1 MAQQTINP
9 FGPGGQGAAGTGI
22 TGITMNDNA
31 VPVNNGIANL
41 GNVAKYVKTT
51 QSAYDALTPKDPNTL
66 YLIPKS

>member
-9 FGPGGQGAAGTGI
+9 FGPGGGTGSML
-22 TGITMNDNA
+22 TGITMNGSA
-31 VPVNNGIANL
+31 VQVNNGIANL

-51 QSAYDALTPKDPNTL
+51 QSAYDELPTKDPNTL

>member
-1 MAQQTINP
+1 MAQTTINP
-9 FGPGGQGAAGTGI
+9 FGPSGGTGSML
-22 TGITMNDNA
+22 TGISMNNSA

-51 QSAYDALTPKDPNTL
+51 QAAYDALQTKDPNTL